1 MSQLTTRDY
10 KGAGRRASPPAGLKE
25 FLLGALAGALLAGL
39 GTALVMHHAH
49 QSAAASCAPAAATSG
64 AVAPTPSGPPA
75 RHAAAPP
82 AHSPGP
88 AAPRG
93 RLRARETH
101 TGSGAQPARTSDG
114 SAATQG
120 AAAPAQSQYDFYQML
135 PNLKVTVPRPNGGGG
150 QAAAGGHGTAVGYI
164 LQVGSY
170 RDPAQAQRIVAEL
183 DSLGIIAHIDTVP
196 DGRTTLHRVRIGPL
210 SNTAEL
216 NRIRGVLKSVRLPAI
231 VMPAVAH

>member
-10 KGAGRRASPPAGLKE
+10 KGAGRRANPPAGLKE

-49 QSAAASCAPAAATSG
+49 RSAAQSCAPAAATSG
-64 AVAPTPSGPPA
+64 AAAPTPSGPPA
-75 RHAAAPP
+75 RHALAQP

-88 AAPRG
+88 AAALG
-93 RLRARETH
+93 RSHSKETH
-101 TGSGAQPARTSDG
+101 TGSSLQLARTG
-114 SAATQG
+114 SHSGAARH

-135 PNLKVTVPRPNGGGG
+135 PNLKVTVPHPNGAGR
-150 QAAAGGHGTAVGYI
+150 QTAAGGRSSATAYI

-170 RDPAQAQRIVAEL
+170 RDEAQARRIVAEL

-210 SNTAEL
+210 TETAEL

-231 VMPAVAH
+231 VMPAAAR

>member
-10 KGAGRRASPPAGLKE
+10 KGAGRRAGPPAGLKE

-49 QSAAASCAPAAATSG
+49 QSAAQSCAPAAATSG
-64 AVAPTPSGPPA
+64 AAAPTPSGPPA
-75 RHAAAPP
+75 RHAAAQP
-82 AHSPGP
+82 AQHSPGP
-88 AAPRG
+88 AAARG
-93 RLRARETH
+93 RSHAKETH
-101 TGSGAQPARTSDG
+101 TGSSQLARTGNRSG
-114 SAATQG
+114 AARR

-135 PNLKVTVPRPNGGGG
+135 PNLKVTVPHPNGAGG
-150 QAAAGGHGTAVGYI
+150 QTAAGGRSSATAYI

-170 RDPAQAQRIVAEL
+170 RDEAQARRIVAEL

-196 DGRTTLHRVRIGPL
+196 NGRTTLHRVRIGPL
-210 SNTAEL
+210 TETAEL

-231 VMPAVAH
+231 VMPAAAR

>member
-216 NRIRGVLKSVRLPAI
+216 NRIRSVLKSVRLPAI

>member
-10 KGAGRRASPPAGLKE
+10 KGAGRRAGPPAGLKE

-39 GTALVMHHAH
+39 GTALVIRHAH
-49 QSAAASCAPAAATSG
+49 RSAATSCAPVTTTSG
-64 AVAPTPSGPPA
+64 AVAPPPSGPPA
-75 RHAAAPP
+75 HHRAARPT
-82 AHSPGP
+82 HSPGP
-88 AAPRG
+88 AAPPG
-93 RLRARETH
+93 RTHAKEAHAGSGPHRAR
-101 TGSGAQPARTSDG
+101 TGSASPGV
-114 SAATQG
+114 QG

-135 PNLKVTVPRPNGGGG
+135 PNLKVTVPHPNGAGGA
-150 QAAAGGHGTAVGYI
+150 AAAGGRSSASGYI

-170 RDPAQAQRIVAEL
+170 RDAAQAQRIVAEL

-210 SNTAEL
+210 TDTAEL

-231 VMPAVAH
+231 VMPAGAR

>member
-25 FLLGALAGALLAGL
+25 FLLGALAGALLAAL
-39 GTALVMHHAH
+39 GTALLMHHVH
-49 QSAAASCAPAAATSG
+49 QAAAVHCAPAAATSD
-64 AVAPTPSGPPA
+64 AAAPTPSGPPA
-75 RHAAAPP
+75 RHAAAHT

-88 AAPRG
+88 AAPPG
-93 RLRARETH
+93 RTHAKETH
-101 TGSGAQPARTSDG
+101 ADSGSQPARTSG
-114 SAATQG
+114 RSAAPQS

-135 PNLKVTVPRPNGGGG
+135 PNLKVTVPRPNGAGG
-150 QAAAGGHGTAVGYI
+150 QAAAGGHGTATGYV

-210 SNTAEL
+210 SDTAEL

-231 VMPAVAH
+231 VMPAGAR